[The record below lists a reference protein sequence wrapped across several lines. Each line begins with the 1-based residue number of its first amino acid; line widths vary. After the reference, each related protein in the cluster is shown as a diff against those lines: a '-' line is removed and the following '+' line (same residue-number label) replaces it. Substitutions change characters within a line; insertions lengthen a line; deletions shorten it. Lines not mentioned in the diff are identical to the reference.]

1 MLCKDCWNF
10 LAGQALALTG
20 DNRDEDSNLMQILKL
35 RAKDIPQL
43 AYWIKRK
50 QNKFV
55 RLDIQNEIIQ
65 TMENQM
71 EQLLFNNTWRVQRYI
86 EKRTVIV
93 LHTWVDKFLVAH
105 K

>member
-10 LAGQALALTG
+10 LAGQALALSG
-20 DNRDEDSNLMQILKL
+20 DNRDEDSNFMQILKL
-35 RAKDIPQL
+35 RAKGIPQL
-43 AYWIKRK
+43 AYWMKRK

-55 RLDIQNEIIQ
+55 SHDIQNEIIQ

-71 EQLLFNNTWRVQRYI
+71 EQLLFNNTWRVQRHI
-86 EKRTVIV
+86 QKRTVIV
-93 LHTWVDKFLVAH
+93 LHTWVDKFLVTH